1 MVKIKFA
8 SIITTYRCN
17 AKCHMCNIWQHPT
30 REEDEI
36 TPAIIDKLPSIP
48 NINITGGEPFLRK
61 DLGEI
66 LDVLKPKTKRVV
78 ISTNGF
84 CTDRIL
90 KIACKHP
97 WIGIRISI
105 EGLPKAN
112 DELRG
117 IKNGFDKGI
126 RTLIELNHLG
136 LKDIGFAI
144 TVSDKNAKD
153 LLELYHLAKMM
164 RVEFATAAIHN
175 SYYFHKYDNKFEQPD
190 IAIEEFEKLVNELLM
205 SRKPKDWFRAYF
217 NYGLINYIKGKPRLL
232 PCEMGKDAFF
242 LDPLGEIRPC
252 NVMHESMGNLNEKDF
267 DEIWHS
273 KEAQRIREVIG
284 ECGHNCWMMGS
295 VAEPMKEH
303 IAVPIKWIARKKL
316 STARSRRLL
325 ASRLHG
331 CPGEARTAER
341 ERLQQHA
348 DFEGRHPLGIV
359 KKQS

>member
-1 MVKIKFA
+1 MVKIRFA

-17 AKCHMCNIWQHPT
+17 AKCHMCNIWQHPSPV
-30 REEDEI
+30 EDEI

-61 DLGEI
+61 DLEEI
-66 LDVLKPKTKRVV
+66 LAVLKPKTRRLV

-90 KIACKHP
+90 KIAFKHP

-164 RVEFATAAIHN
+164 KVEFATAAIHN
-175 SYYFHKYDNKFEQPD
+175 SFYFHKYDNKFKETNVV
-190 IAIEEFEKLVNELLM
+190 IEEFEKLTDELLM

-232 PCEMGKDAFF
+232 PCNMGTDAFF
-242 LDPLGEIRPC
+242 LDPFGEIRPC
-252 NVMHESMGNLNEKDF
+252 NVMHESMGNLNKQNF
-267 DEIWHS
+267 DEIWYG
-273 KEAQRIREVIG
+273 KQAQRIREMIDG
-284 ECGHNCWMMGS
+284 CEHNCWMIGS
-295 VAEPMKEH
+295 VALPMKEH
-303 IAVPIKWIARKKL
+303 ITVPIKWIARKKL
-316 STARSRRLL
+316 STAKSRRLSVSL
-325 ASRLHG
+325 SHG
-331 CPGEARTAER
+331 
-341 ERLQQHA
+341 
-348 DFEGRHPLGIV
+348 
-359 KKQS
+359 